1 MRANKIAAV
10 ILATII
16 LSSCSSQKIYVENSF
31 FDKAFLKEQLVEN
44 LPEPWG
50 IPLLYAKANGMN
62 NPTSYIDA
70 SLVSSDYSAFY
81 SGDLFRY
88 LKDSFGCLYAIVG
101 TSKYSTPSISKYAY
115 KIEEANEIAEFSTT
129 SFYSSQSQIDCHAFV
144 YSKDGFLE
152 NEAGDKYLSNPHC
165 IVITREGSYY
175 FSYNKKTINYTY
187 SVIFDTHSS
196 FWLSEDWLFNEK

>member
-1 MRANKIAAV
+1 MKSNKIAAI
-10 ILATII
+10 ILATIV
-16 LSSCSSQKIYVENSF
+16 LSSCSSQNIYVENSF

-62 NPTSYIDA
+62 NPTSYIDS

-115 KIEEANEIAEFSTT
+115 KIEEANETAEFSTT
-129 SFYSSQSQIDCHAFV
+129 
-144 YSKDGFLE
+144 
-152 NEAGDKYLSNPHC
+152 
-165 IVITREGSYY
+165 
-175 FSYNKKTINYTY
+175 
-187 SVIFDTHSS
+187 
-196 FWLSEDWLFNEK
+196 